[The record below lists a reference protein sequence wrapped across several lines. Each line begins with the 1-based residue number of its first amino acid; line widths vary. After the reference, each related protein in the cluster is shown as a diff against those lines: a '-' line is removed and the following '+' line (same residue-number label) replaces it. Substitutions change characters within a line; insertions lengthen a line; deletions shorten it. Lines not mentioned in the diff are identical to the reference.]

1 MTMEDEHGKNFLG
14 SEWIKPAA
22 CTVVRNMS
30 SGVGQSSFCISDQP
44 HISEGLGQVTQ
55 PHQILVS
62 PSLKV
67 GQLYVPHS
75 ALCLT
80 PSKYTAIIP
89 FCNFFLVVSS

>member
-1 MTMEDEHGKNFLG
+1 MEDEHGKNFLG
-14 SEWIKPAA
+14 SAWIKPAA
-22 CTVVRNMS
+22 SIVVRNMS
-30 SGVGQSSFCISDQP
+30 SGVGQCTFSTLDQP

-62 PSLKV
+62 PSLE
-67 GQLYVPHS
+67 GEQLHVPHS

-80 PSKYTAIIP
+80 PSKYTAVIP